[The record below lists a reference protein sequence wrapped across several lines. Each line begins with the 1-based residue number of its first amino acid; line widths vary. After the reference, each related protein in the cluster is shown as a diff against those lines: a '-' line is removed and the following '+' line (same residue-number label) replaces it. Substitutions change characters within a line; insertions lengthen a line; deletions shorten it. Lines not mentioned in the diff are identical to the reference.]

1 MIIGLK
7 TPNSGNI
14 FIDDKDIFQDIF
26 ETRRKIGYMSETPI
40 YKDMTVIEYLKFL
53 GKIRKEDELVKVIE
67 KLIDIFSLEDI
78 KDTLVANLSR
88 SENKKVAIAG
98 AYMGGS
104 QIILLDEPFMG
115 LDIDDTSKI
124 IEYIQTQKNKITTII
139 ATHSDEYLED
149 ICDKVIIINKGK
161 IMADIRMD
169 ELKNQKKD
177 LKSLFIEVTKE

>member
-7 TPNSGNI
+7 RPNTGSI
-14 FIDDKDIFQDIF
+14 LIEDKDIFEDIF

-40 YKDMTVIEYLKFL
+40 YKDMTVTEYLKFL
-53 GKIRKEDELVKVIE
+53 GKIRKEDELKTVVE
-67 KLIDIFSLEDI
+67 ELIKAFSLEEI
-78 KDTLVANLSR
+78 RDTVVANLSR

-98 AYMGGS
+98 AYIGGS

-115 LDIDDTSKI
+115 LDIDDTAKI
-124 IEYIQTQKNKITTII
+124 LEYIKSKKTDYTTII
-139 ATHSDEYLED
+139 ATHSDEHLEE

-161 IMADIRMD
+161 IMVDKKIE
-169 ELKNQKKD
+169 ELKKENKD